1 MIADEIQ
8 SGLACT
14 GYPFACDHGGVL
26 PDIYLLGKTLGG
38 GAVPL
43 SAMVADREIFAVLHP
58 GESGSTFDGNPFGP
72 PRSVPPW
79 FPWSSGEKCQARS
92 AKLGAH
98 LHQRL
103 ADLIGDGAVALRGL
117 GWWADVDIERAL
129 AIGTDMS
136 MRLADRGVLLKD
148 TYGAALR
155 FAPPLVIT
163 AQEIDCAVRRFADAL
178 WEAGS

>member
-1 MIADEIQ
+1 
-8 SGLACT
+8 
-14 GYPFACDHGGVL
+14 
-26 PDIYLLGKTLGG
+26 
-38 GAVPL
+38 
-43 SAMVADREIFAVLHP
+43 MVSMVVW
-58 GESGSTFDGNPFGP
+58 GE
-72 PRSVPPW
+72 
-79 FPWSSGEKCQARS
+79 CQARS

>member
-43 SAMVADREIFAVLHP
+43 SAMVADREIFGGCIPANT
-58 GESGSTFDGNPFGP
+58 GRRSAAIRWP

-79 FPWSSGEKCQARS
+79 FPWSSGENVKLAPLNWVRICIS
-92 AKLGAH
+92 AW
-98 LHQRL
+98 R
-103 ADLIGDGAVALRGL
+103 
-117 GWWADVDIERAL
+117 
-129 AIGTDMS
+129 T
-136 MRLADRGVLLKD
+136 
-148 TYGAALR
+148 
-155 FAPPLVIT
+155 
-163 AQEIDCAVRRFADAL
+163 
-178 WEAGS
+178 

>member
-43 SAMVADREIFAVLHP
+43 SAMVADREIFGVVHP
-58 GESGSTFDGNPFGP
+58 GEHGSTFGGNPLAAAIGTP
-72 PRSVPPW
+72 VVSMVVW
-79 FPWSSGEKCQARS
+79 GECQARS

-98 LHQRL
+98 LHQCL

>member
-43 SAMVADREIFAVLHP
+43 SAMVADREIFGVVHP
-58 GESGSTFDGNPFGP
+58 GEHGSTFGGNPLA

-79 FPWSSGEKCQARS
+79 FPWSSGENVKLAPLNWVRICIS
-92 AKLGAH
+92 AW
-98 LHQRL
+98 R
-103 ADLIGDGAVALRGL
+103 
-117 GWWADVDIERAL
+117 
-129 AIGTDMS
+129 T
-136 MRLADRGVLLKD
+136 
-148 TYGAALR
+148 
-155 FAPPLVIT
+155 
-163 AQEIDCAVRRFADAL
+163 
-178 WEAGS
+178 